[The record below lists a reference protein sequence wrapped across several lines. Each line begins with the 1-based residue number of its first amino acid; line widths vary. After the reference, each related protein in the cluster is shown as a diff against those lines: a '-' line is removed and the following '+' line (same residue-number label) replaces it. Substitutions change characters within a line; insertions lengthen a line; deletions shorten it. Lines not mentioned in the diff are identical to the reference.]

1 MTQLSKI
8 INHIYSPFR
17 LRVGLAFLL
26 TLLLAGVVHADA
38 PNRTPPRGTVPNPGT
53 QEQELANIT
62 MPAPYNVFEFVV
74 TCAACHGGSIDQN
87 TGHFGNWAGT
97 SMASAA
103 RDPIF
108 RANQVIVNETIKGL
122 TGEDGAG
129 NMCFRCHSPNGWYSG
144 RFDPQLGG
152 AADGST
158 MLQSILASTDTEGIM
173 CEFCHRV
180 IGNVTVKDPQMAA
193 QLDAFGLGDQF
204 RNDPVWKMMAGIS
217 DWPHAGN
224 DFPQGPKEGMPYGDT
239 TLQINDGMTY
249 GGKYPGSVDM
259 FFSDVPMQKTD
270 GTLTNYTGQTYGIYP
285 PGWPSSGVTNV
296 LGQMVAISPDGSTPI
311 HFEVPIGPPVV
322 NGVPDYQAQS
332 ISLEHPTFDGEFI
345 RSSEFC
351 GSCHDLTVP
360 VLNHGMPEQ
369 RTYTEW
375 KFSAFGTEGSAD
387 FQRCQDCHMPTMKHE
402 YADNAAV
409 SLNPDPTLTGWFP
422 YAKDRNP
429 TGGTAFHKFNG
440 SNRDLPDMMKIL
452 YPEVDLEVI
461 GAPTGNDTR
470 VFPGML
476 SDRSTMWDRAKRNS
490 EVGLNDAVTTAIVN
504 DAVEPIGT
512 AGTACQVR
520 VRVNNNTGHRIPSG
534 YPDGRRMWLS
544 LEVTDGQ
551 GNLAYQSGVYD
562 SAQAMLSTDATH
574 PFNRAVSRI
583 IDARNPD
590 NNAVMVYEKVTGTCT
605 ATGCTPSPNLL
616 NDTILFDNR
625 IPPKGFSYADY
636 SANGTK
642 FITYD
647 PVTYLPSEDPAR
659 YPDGLNRDIVVY
671 RFKKPAS
678 VATCGDLNARAEVY
692 WQTHNREF
700 MEHLKNSDTSTVRPE
715 GPPSIY
721 EPNYPLTPN
730 YLSDVIGLNGM
741 TDMDGQPLRD
751 NWGGIAYAAWLLT
764 GKGEPFLSASADTT
778 VPAKPATPAGVSAS
792 VVDPFTIDLNWI
804 PQSDAEGYIIWVRYG
819 KSNATAS
826 WDKLA
831 VVQGS
836 NNTTF
841 RHEALNVA
849 KTYSYQ
855 VQAYNAKGKSTRSAA
870 VLITT
875 PIDLP
880 LPPENLRFVPP
891 AQPNAITMSWI
902 DTAENETE
910 FVIQRQDVP
919 VVADFVTVATIP
931 SQTPGLANGGNIWTD
946 TTVLPGMTYNY
957 RVAAQNASGMS
968 TWSLP
973 AQGQTS
979 GVANPPTMLTAIA
992 VSGQQVDLAWD
1003 AGTGTLTGYSIQ
1015 RSDDGGVTWLDIG
1028 QTAADVLAFSDLTVQ
1043 PFLTYS
1049 YRVFAMPVTVDSL
1062 PSPVATVTTP
1072 SVAPAAPSNLDVWG
1086 ASTTQIDLV
1095 WADNATIE
1103 TGFIVERSTD
1113 GGATWVEV
1121 GQAPANATS
1130 FSDTTVEPKMTY
1142 SYQVVAFLDAGP
1154 TFGIVRSAP
1163 SNQVTVVTPGEIPQP
1178 PSNLQIIRRDRTS
1191 LRMRWTDN
1199 SNNEEGFNIERS
1211 TDGGATW
1218 TWVASV
1224 GINQTVYT
1232 DNGLSRKTTYWY
1244 RVQAFNA
1251 DGVSAYTDPPA
1262 SAATK

>member
-1 MTQLSKI
+1 
-8 INHIYSPFR
+8 
-17 LRVGLAFLL
+17 
-26 TLLLAGVVHADA
+26 
-38 PNRTPPRGTVPNPGT
+38 
-53 QEQELANIT
+53 
-62 MPAPYNVFEFVV
+62 
-74 TCAACHGGSIDQN
+74 
-87 TGHFGNWAGT
+87 
-97 SMASAA
+97 
-103 RDPIF
+103 
-108 RANQVIVNETIKGL
+108 
-122 TGEDGAG
+122 
-129 NMCFRCHSPNGWYSG
+129 
-144 RFDPQLGG
+144 
-152 AADGST
+152 
-158 MLQSILASTDTEGIM
+158 
-173 CEFCHRV
+173 
-180 IGNVTVKDPQMAA
+180 
-193 QLDAFGLGDQF
+193 
-204 RNDPVWKMMAGIS
+204 
-217 DWPHAGN
+217 
-224 DFPQGPKEGMPYGDT
+224 
-239 TLQINDGMTY
+239 
-249 GGKYPGSVDM
+249 
-259 FFSDVPMQKTD
+259 
-270 GTLTNYTGQTYGIYP
+270 
-285 PGWPSSGVTNV
+285 
-296 LGQMVAISPDGSTPI
+296 
-311 HFEVPIGPPVV
+311 
-322 NGVPDYQAQS
+322 
-332 ISLEHPTFDGEFI
+332 
-345 RSSEFC
+345 
-351 GSCHDLTVP
+351 
-360 VLNHGMPEQ
+360 
-369 RTYTEW
+369 
-375 KFSAFGTEGSAD
+375 
-387 FQRCQDCHMPTMKHE
+387 
-402 YADNAAV
+402 
-409 SLNPDPTLTGWFP
+409 
-422 YAKDRNP
+422 
-429 TGGTAFHKFNG
+429 
-440 SNRDLPDMMKIL
+440 
-452 YPEVDLEVI
+452 
-461 GAPTGNDTR
+461 
-470 VFPGML
+470 
-476 SDRSTMWDRAKRNS
+476 
-490 EVGLNDAVTTAIVN
+490 
-504 DAVEPIGT
+504 
-512 AGTACQVR
+512 
-520 VRVNNNTGHRIPSG
+520 
-534 YPDGRRMWLS
+534 
-544 LEVTDGQ
+544 
-551 GNLAYQSGVYD
+551 
-562 SAQAMLSTDATH
+562 
-574 PFNRAVSRI
+574 
-583 IDARNPD
+583 
-590 NNAVMVYEKVTGTCT
+590 
-605 ATGCTPSPNLL
+605 
-616 NDTILFDNR
+616 
-625 IPPKGFSYADY
+625 
-636 SANGTK
+636 
-642 FITYD
+642 
-647 PVTYLPSEDPAR
+647 
-659 YPDGLNRDIVVY
+659 
-671 RFKKPAS
+671 
-678 VATCGDLNARAEVY
+678 
-692 WQTHNREF
+692 
-700 MEHLKNSDTSTVRPE
+700 
-715 GPPSIY
+715 
-721 EPNYPLTPN
+721 
-730 YLSDVIGLNGM
+730 
-741 TDMDGQPLRD
+741 
-751 NWGGIAYAAWLLT
+751 
-764 GKGEPFLSASADTT
+764 
-778 VPAKPATPAGVSAS
+778 
-792 VVDPFTIDLNWI
+792 
-804 PQSDAEGYIIWVRYG
+804 
-819 KSNATAS
+819 
-826 WDKLA
+826 
-831 VVQGS
+831 
-836 NNTTF
+836 
-841 RHEALNVA
+841 
-849 KTYSYQ
+849 